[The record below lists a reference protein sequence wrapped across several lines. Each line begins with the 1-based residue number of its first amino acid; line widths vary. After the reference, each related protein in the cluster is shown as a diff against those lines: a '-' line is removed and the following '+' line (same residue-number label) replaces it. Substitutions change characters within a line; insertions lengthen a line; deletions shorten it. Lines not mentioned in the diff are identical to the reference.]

1 MKKRLLFTIMTVF
14 MVVAGYSQNLW
25 TKISDERVVSLAKV
39 ERASMPKEYQIFQLN
54 YEALKVQLQNAPS
67 RGAGDI
73 SNVIISF
80 PNSEGKLEKFRM
92 YEASV
97 LEPELAERH
106 PELQSYVGQGIDNP
120 SSSIYLSTTMFGLH
134 TVTRSANGTSYI
146 DPYTANLQ
154 NYIVFD
160 RASRVQPRQFGCQ
173 VTDEETLGRAESSDF
188 SNLAFANDG
197 LLRTYRLAMA
207 CTVQYAAFHITAANL
222 DSGTLAQKKAAV
234 LNAMGVSLVRL
245 NSVYE
250 REMSVRMVLVGNNEN
265 VIYVGNDN
273 EDPFTN
279 SPAMINE
286 IQPIMDA
293 AIGVG
298 NYDIGHGF
306 CTTDSGIAQLSSV
319 CGTGKARGITGQ
331 PNPVGD
337 TFDIDYVAHEMGHQ
351 FGATHTQNN
360 ACNRSA
366 DTAVEP
372 GSASTIMGYA
382 GICAPNVQTNSDDY
396 FHAVSLAQ
404 MFTFVTAGGTCSVN
418 TPNGNAAPTITP
430 LTNYTIPAGTPFI
443 LKGNGA
449 DTNGDALTYCW
460 EQTNAGATTAVPSAT
475 STAAN
480 PNFRSIA
487 PSTSPNRYIP
497 SLPNVIANNFASTW
511 EVLPTVN
518 RTMNFA
524 LTVRDNRAN
533 GGQTARQNMTVTF
546 DAANGPFAVTS
557 QATDGISYTQ
567 NSTQTVTW
575 NVAGTTAAPFNSPNV
590 NILLSTD
597 GGLTFPTV
605 LAANTPNDGTQT
617 VTIPNIASPNCR
629 IMVESIGNIFYAL
642 NTKSFAIGYTVTTVC
657 TTFSNTTVSAIPD
670 GPNASVSTAGP
681 TLVSTINIPVAQ
693 TITDVNVNV
702 NVTHQWIRDLTS
714 RVKHPDGTE
723 VMLGNRICNDQ
734 DGYNITFNDGSP
746 AIVCAAPVTSGTFA
760 PSAPLSALNGKP
772 SAGNWQLLV
781 NDFFLGD
788 TGNLNSWSV
797 EICYT
802 SAVLSTQ
809 NFSLKDFKIYPNPN
823 NGNFNIQFDSQSGNE
838 IKVGVHDIRGRQ
850 IFNQSF
856 ENTGLFN
863 QNLELNDIQSGV
875 YMVTV
880 QDGDKKETRKIVIQ

>member
-1 MKKRLLFTIMTVF
+1 MKKRLLFTVMAIF

-25 TKISDERVVSLAKV
+25 TKISEERVASLAKV
-39 ERASMPKEYQIFQLN
+39 DRASMPREYQIFQLN
-54 YEALKVQLQNAPS
+54 YEALKVQLQSAPS

-73 SNVIISF
+73 SNVIITF
-80 PNSEGKLEKFRM
+80 PNSNGKLEKFRM

-97 LEPELAERH
+97 LEPELAARH
-106 PELQSYVGQGIDNP
+106 PELQSYVGQGVDNP
-120 SSSIYLSTTMFGLH
+120 SSSVYLSTTIFGLH
-134 TVTRSANGTSYI
+134 SVTRSVNGTTYI

-160 RASRVQPRQFGCQ
+160 RNSRVQARQFGCQ
-173 VTDEETLGRAESSDF
+173 VADENTSGRADDASA

-207 CTVQYAAFHITAANL
+207 CTVQYAAFHITAANA
-222 DSGTLAQKKAAV
+222 DSGTLAEKKAAV
-234 LNAMGVSLVRL
+234 LNAMGVSIVRL

-250 REMSVRMVLVGNNEN
+250 REMSVRMVLVANNEN
-265 VIYVGNDN
+265 IIYVGNDD

-279 SPAMINE
+279 SPQMINE
-286 IQPIMDA
+286 IQPIVDA

-298 NYDIGHGF
+298 NYDMGHGF
-306 CTTDSGIAQLSSV
+306 CTTDSGIAQVASV

-366 DTAVEP
+366 GTAVEP

-404 MFTFVTAGGTCSVN
+404 MFSFVTSGGTCSVN
-418 TPNGNAAPTITP
+418 TSNGNAAPTITP

-460 EQTNAGATTAVPSAT
+460 EQTDAGATTAVPSAT
-475 STAAN
+475 SAAAN
-480 PNFRSIA
+480 PNFRSVA
-487 PSTSPNRYIP
+487 PSTSTDRYIP

-524 LTVRDNRAN
+524 LTVRDNKLN

-557 QATDGISYTQ
+557 QAADGVSYTQ

-605 LAANTPNDGTQT
+605 LASNTPNDGTQT
-617 VTIPNIASPNCR
+617 VTIPDVAAPFCR
-629 IMVESIGNIFYAL
+629 IMVQSVGNIFYAL
-642 NTKSFAIGYTVTTVC
+642 NTKAFAIGYTVTNNCVTY
-657 TTFSNTTVSAIPD
+657 SNANALPIPDGVGPNAGGAVVASTIAIPD
-670 GPNASVSTAGP
+670 NV
-681 TLVSTINIPVAQ
+681 TIS
-693 TITDVNVNV
+693 DVNVNV
-702 NVTHQWIRDLTS
+702 NVAHTFFWDLVVS
-714 RVKHPDGTE
+714 VAHPDGTQ
-723 VMLGNRICNDQ
+723 VNLLNRNCNNVST
-734 DGYNITFNDGSP
+734 GFNITFNDGAPAVVCSSNVTGTYSP
-746 AIVCAAPVTSGTFA
+746 A
-760 PSAPLSALNGKP
+760 APLSVLNGKQ
-772 SAGNWQLLV
+772 ANGNWQLLLR
-781 NDFFLGD
+781 DFYNGD
-788 TGNLNSWSV
+788 TGILNSWSV
-797 EICYT
+797 EICYQQ
-802 SAVLSTQ
+802 AVLNTQ

-823 NGNFNIQFDSQSGNE
+823 NGNFNVQFDSQSGNQ
-838 IKVGVHDIRGRQ
+838 IKVGVYDIRGRQ
-850 IFNQSF
+850 IFDQTF
-856 ENTGLFN
+856 ENTGLFS
-863 QNLELNDIQSGV
+863 QNLELNDAQSGV

>member
-1 MKKRLLFTIMTVF
+1 MAILLFAT
-14 MVVAGYSQNLW
+14 GYSQSLW
-25 TKISDERVVSLAKV
+25 TKTSPERVSTLAKV
-39 ERASMPKEYQIFQLN
+39 DRTTMPSDFQIYHLN
-54 YEALKVQLQNAPS
+54 YEALKVRLQAAPARES
-67 RGAGDI
+67 GAV
-73 SNVIISF
+73 SELIIPF
-80 PNSEGKLEKFRM
+80 PNTEGKLQNYII
-92 YEASV
+92 YESSV
-97 LEPELAERH
+97 MEPGLAVNH
-106 PELQSYVGQGIDNP
+106 PELKSYVGKSVDDA
-120 SSSIYLSTTMFGLH
+120 SASIHFSTTIFGLH
-134 TVTRSANGTSYI
+134 TVTRSSKGTFYI
-146 DPYTANLQ
+146 DPFTKDLQ

-160 RASRVQPRQFGCQ
+160 RNSQIRERQFTCD
-173 VTDEETLGRAESSDF
+173 VSDEDDSFHKTANGGFE
-188 SNLAFANDG
+188 NVAFANDG

-234 LNAMGVSLVRL
+234 LAAMGVSVVRL

-250 REMSVRMVLVGNNEN
+250 REMSVRMVLVANNESI
-265 VIYVGNDN
+265 IYVGNDD

-286 IQPIMDA
+286 IQPIVDA

-360 ACNRSA
+360 ACNRSGA
-366 DTAVEP
+366 TAVEP

-382 GICAPNVQTNSDDY
+382 GICAPNVQSNSDDY
-396 FHAVSLAQ
+396 FHTVSLAQ
-404 MFTFVTAGGTCSVN
+404 MFTFVASGGTCSVN
-418 TPNGNAAPTITP
+418 TPNGNAPPTITA
-430 LTNYTIPAGTPFI
+430 LSNFTIPIGTPFV

-449 DTNGDALTYCW
+449 DVNGDALTYCW
-460 EQTNAGATTAVPSAT
+460 EQTNPGFNSNVATPATTSSV
-475 STAAN
+475 
-480 PNFRSIA
+480 PNFRSVA
-487 PSTSPNRYIP
+487 PAASPNRYMP
-497 SLPNVIANNFASTW
+497 SLANVLANNLASTW
-511 EVLPTVN
+511 EVVPNVA

-546 DAANGPFAVTS
+546 NAANGPFSVTS

-567 NSTQTVTW
+567 NATQTVTW
-575 NVAGTTAAPFNSPNV
+575 NVAGTTVAPFNSPNV

-597 GGLTFPTV
+597 GGLTYSTV
-605 LAANTPNDGTQT
+605 LAANTPNDGTQEI
-617 VTIPNIASPNCR
+617 TIPNVASPNCR
-629 IMVESIGNIFYAL
+629 IMVESVGNIFYAL
-642 NTKSFAIGYTVTTVC
+642 NTKPFAIGYTVTTVC
-657 TTFSNTTVSAIPD
+657 ETFSNTTASPIPD
-670 GPNASVSTAGP
+670 GPSATVSTAGP
-681 TLVSTINIPVAQ
+681 TLISTINVPAMQ

-714 RVKHPDGTE
+714 KVKHPDGTE

-734 DGYNITFNDGSP
+734 DGYSITFNDGSP
-746 AIVCAAPVTSGTFA
+746 AIVCTAPVTSGTFA
-760 PSAPLSALNGKP
+760 PNMPLSVLNGKP

-797 EICYT
+797 EVCYQ
-802 SAVLSTQ
+802 SAVLSTE
-809 NFSLKDFKIYPNPN
+809 NFGLKGFKIYPNPN
-823 NGNFNIQFDSQSGNE
+823 NGNFNVQFDSNSGNE
-838 IKVGVHDIRGRQ
+838 IKIGVHDIRGRQ

-856 ENTGLFN
+856 ENSGMFN
-863 QNLELNDIQSGV
+863 QNLELNTVQSGV
-875 YMVTV
+875 YVVTV

>member
-25 TKISDERVVSLAKV
+25 TKISDERVASLAKV

-73 SNVIISF
+73 SNVVISF

-146 DPYTANLQ
+146 DPYTSNLQ

-173 VTDEETLGRAESSDF
+173 VTDGETLGRAESSDF

-207 CTVQYAAFHITAANL
+207 CTVEYAAFHVNAAGVQ
-222 DSGTLAQKKAAV
+222 SGTLAQKKAAV
-234 LNAMGVSLVRL
+234 LAAMNVSLVRL

-250 REMSVRMVLVGNNEN
+250 REMSVRMVLVASNEN
-265 VIYVGNDN
+265 VIFIDSDN
-273 EDPFTN
+273 FTN

-293 AIGVG
+293 AIGAA

-319 CGTGKARGITGQ
+319 CGSGKARGITGQ

-475 STAAN
+475 TTDSN

-497 SLPNVIANNFASTW
+497 TLPNVIANNLSSTW

-546 DAANGPFAVTS
+546 NAANGPFAVTS

-597 GGLTFPTV
+597 GGLTYPTV
-605 LAANTPNDGTQT
+605 LAANTANDGTET
-617 VTIPNIASPNCR
+617 ITIPNVAAPYCR
-629 IMVESIGNIFYAL
+629 IMVESVGNIFYAL
-642 NTKSFAIGYTVTTVC
+642 NTKAFAIGYTVTTNCV
-657 TTFSNTTVSAIPD
+657 TYSNATALPIPDGAGQNVGGTVVSSTIAIPD
-670 GPNASVSTAGP
+670 NV
-681 TLVSTINIPVAQ
+681 TIS
-693 TITDVNVNV
+693 DVNVNA
-702 NVTHQWIRDLTS
+702 NVTHTYFWDL
-714 RVKHPDGTE
+714 VMNLAHPDGTQ
-723 VMLGNRICNDQ
+723 VNLLNRNCNNTST
-734 DGYNITFNDGSP
+734 GFNITFNDGAPTLACSATVNGTYSP
-746 AIVCAAPVTSGTFA
+746 T
-760 PSAPLSALNGKP
+760 APLAALNGKT
-772 SAGNWQLLV
+772 ANGNWQLLMR
-781 NDFFLGD
+781 DFYTGD
-788 TGNLNSWSV
+788 TGTLNSWSV
-797 EICYT
+797 EICYQQ
-802 SAVLSTQ
+802 AVLSTQ

-875 YMVTV
+875 YLVTV